1 MAETAWRHIL
11 QFGFLTYFIVFS
23 YISVT
28 SSVSLDLTELRN
40 RVSKIKVNPRGN
52 LWATGHFMGKKNAVD
67 SSSLES
73 PNKLALNAIRVALM
87 PEQKAQDWR
96 EFIVE
101 QMIKVAVQ
109 DHLQEP
115 GEKIDNNEPVSELIY
130 RPTIEM
136 LWYNSV

>member
-1 MAETAWRHIL
+1 MWLQKWEYKRGMGVYEPKKASFRALLLSHVLLLPVKLTDIL
-11 QFGFLTYFIVFS
+11 FI
-23 YISVT
+23 Y
-28 SSVSLDLTELRN
+28 LL
-40 RVSKIKVNPRGN
+40 
-52 LWATGHFMGKKNAVD
+52 GHFMGKKNAVD

-73 PNKLALNAIRVALM
+73 PNKQALNAIRTALM

-109 DHLQEP
+109 DHLQET

-130 RPTIEM
+130 IG
-136 LWYNSV
+136 L